1 MTSLVKRT
9 AIERVRHTVSLV
21 PRGKIAS
28 YGQVADLAGLPG
40 RARYVGYCLRN
51 TPASERL
58 PWHRI
63 VRSDGKLAF
72 PPQSDSAHTQQTLL
86 HAEGIRVQNNRVSIS
101 EFGWQPDLG
110 ALLHEIP
117 Y

>member
-1 MTSLVKRT
+1 MTRFVKRT
-9 AIERVRHTVSLV
+9 AVERIRHTVSLV
-21 PRGKIAS
+21 PKGKVAS

-51 TPASERL
+51 TPSSVSL

-72 PPQSDSAHTQQTLL
+72 PEHSDTARSQQTLL
-86 HAEGIRVQNNRVSIS
+86 HAEGITVSNNRVSIGKY
-101 EFGWQPDLG
+101 GWQPDLA
-110 ALLHEIP
+110 ALLHDIP